1 MPFRGIVHC
10 GGDILVLED
19 VMSQSSLFPLPEPR
33 TAPAPSP
40 TRPEHARVLR
50 PNRQQL
56 RWAPRD
62 LEATL
67 PQDHPARAIW
77 DLLERLNLDAFYGSI
92 KAVLDGPG
100 RPTTDPQVLLA
111 LWLLATV
118 EGVGSA
124 RQLARLCAEHD
135 AYRWLCG
142 GVPINYHMLS
152 DFRVA
157 NQAALDELLTQ
168 IVGRL
173 MTVGAVSLERVAQD
187 GTRVRASAGASSFR
201 RKDTLKACL
210 KEAREQVERLAEQ
223 REHPDPGLTKRQE
236 AARERAARERLERVE
251 RALQCLPELEA
262 TKARQRELH
271 AKAERGRVTEPRVS
285 TTDAEARVM
294 KMPDG
299 GYRPAYNAQL
309 ATDSATGVIVGVAV
323 TTSGSDAHQAPPME
337 EQIERRTGRRPK
349 TYLIDGGFATRED
362 ITLLEK
368 RGATV
373 YAPVRQP
380 KSRPEDERYQS
391 RYGDSEE
398 VAAWRQRMASEEG
411 KAIYRQRGAIAEW
424 ANAQLT
430 QHGLARF
437 TVRGVTKVTTVLLLI
452 AVAHDLLRWLSVQ
465 AA

>member
-1 MPFRGIVHC
+1 
-10 GGDILVLED
+10 
-19 VMSQSSLFPLPEPR
+19 
-33 TAPAPSP
+33 
-40 TRPEHARVLR
+40 
-50 PNRQQL
+50 
-56 RWAPRD
+56 
-62 LEATL
+62 L
-67 PQDHPARAIW
+67 PQDHPARTIW
-77 DLLERLNLDAFYGSI
+77 DFLEKLNLDAFYGSI

-100 RPTTDPQVLLA
+100 RPTTDPQVLLS

-118 EGVGSA
+118 QGVGSA
-124 RQLARLCAEHD
+124 RQLARLCAQHD

-157 NQAALDELLTQ
+157 KQAALDELLTQ

-173 MTVGAVSLERVAQD
+173 MAVGAVNLERVAQD

-210 KEAREQVERLAEQ
+210 KEAREQVKRLAEA
-223 REHPDPGLTKRQE
+223 REHPDPGLTKRQQ

-251 RALQCLPELEA
+251 QALQSLPEMEA
-262 TKARQRELH
+262 TKALQRKRF
-271 AKAERGRVTEPRVS
+271 AKAEREKVTEPRVS
-285 TTDAEARVM
+285 TTDADARVM

-299 GYRPAYNAQL
+299 GYRPAYNVQL
-309 ATDSATGVIVGVAV
+309 ATDGATGVIVGVAV

-349 TYLIDGGFATRED
+349 TYLVDGGFADRED

-368 RGATV
+368 RGITV

-380 KSRPEDERYQS
+380 KSRPEEERHQT

-411 KAIYRQRGAIAEW
+411 KAVYRQRAAIAEW
-424 ANAQLT
+424 ANAQLR
-430 QHGLARF
+430 QHGLSRF
-437 TVRGVTKVTTVLLLI
+437 TVRGLIKVTTAILLM

>member
-1 MPFRGIVHC
+1 MPFRSIVHT

-19 VMSQSSLFPLPEPR
+19 VMSQSSLFPLPEPQA
-33 TAPAPSP
+33 APAPSP

-56 RWAPRD
+56 QWAPRD

-67 PQDHPARAIW
+67 PQEHPARAIW
-77 DLLERLNLDAFYGSI
+77 DILEKLNLDAFYGSI

-124 RQLARLCAEHD
+124 RQLARLCAQHD

-157 NQAALDELLTQ
+157 KQAALDELLTQ
-168 IVGRL
+168 IVGSL
-173 MTVGAVSLERVAQD
+173 MAVGAVNLERVAQD

-201 RKDTLKACL
+201 RKKTLKACL
-210 KEAREQVERLAEQ
+210 KEAREQVKRLAEQ
-223 REHPDPGLTKRQE
+223 REHPDSGLTKRQQ
-236 AARERAARERLERVE
+236 AAQERAARERLQRVE
-251 RALQCLPELEA
+251 QALECLPELEA
-262 TKARQRELH
+262 TKALQRKRH
-271 AKAERGRVTEPRVS
+271 AKAERERVTEPRVS

-323 TTSGSDAHQAPPME
+323 TTSGSDAHQALPME

-349 TYLIDGGFATRED
+349 TYLVDGGFADRED

-380 KSRPEDERYQS
+380 KSKPEDERYQT

-411 KAIYRQRGAIAEW
+411 KAVYRQRGAIAEW
-424 ANAQLT
+424 ANAQLI
-430 QHGLARF
+430 QHGLTQF
-437 TVRGVTKVTTVLLLI
+437 SVRGLSKVTTVLLLI
-452 AVAHDLLRWLSVQ
+452 AVAHDLLRWLSIQ

>member
-1 MPFRGIVHC
+1 
-10 GGDILVLED
+10 
-19 VMSQSSLFPLPEPR
+19 
-33 TAPAPSP
+33 
-40 TRPEHARVLR
+40 
-50 PNRQQL
+50 
-56 RWAPRD
+56 
-62 LEATL
+62 L
-67 PQDHPARAIW
+67 PQEHPARAIW
-77 DLLERLNLDAFYGSI
+77 DILEKLNLDAFYGSI

-118 EGVGSA
+118 QGVGSA

-157 NQAALDELLTQ
+157 KQAALDGLLTQ
-168 IVGRL
+168 IVASL
-173 MTVGAVSLERVAQD
+173 MKEGAVSLERVAQD

-210 KEAREQVERLAEQ
+210 KEAREQVKRLAEE
-223 REHPDPGLTKRQE
+223 REHPDPGLTRRQQ
-236 AARERAARERLERVE
+236 AAQERAARERLERVE

-262 TKARQRELH
+262 TKALQRKRW
-271 AKAERGRVTEPRVS
+271 AKAERERVTEPRVS
-285 TTDAEARVM
+285 TTDPDARVM

-349 TYLIDGGFATRED
+349 AYLVDGGFADRED

-380 KSRPEDERYQS
+380 KSKPEDERYQT

-411 KAIYRQRGAIAEW
+411 KAVYRQRGAIAEW

-430 QHGLARF
+430 QHGLTQF
-437 TVRGVTKVTTVLLLI
+437 SVRGLTKATTVLLLI

-465 AA
+465 AV